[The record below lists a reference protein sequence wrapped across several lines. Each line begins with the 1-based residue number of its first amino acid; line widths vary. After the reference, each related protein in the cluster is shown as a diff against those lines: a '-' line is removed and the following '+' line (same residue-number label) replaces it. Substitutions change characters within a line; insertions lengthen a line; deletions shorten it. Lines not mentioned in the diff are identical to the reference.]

1 MVSERYLSFFVLS
14 FQRRSLQ
21 SSYKWDSNISFSP
34 KMYSSYLSY
43 RTYCRWWAILKLF
56 IFIHLSKNIECLQY
70 ISSSLPLSKLKINKS
85 NRFIDYN
92 PFDQY
97 RESDRFM
104 FEDLKIGKVVIGTQG
119 IEDYWEDK
127 KIKPIEITKLYEY
140 SKGNLTSKH

>member
-1 MVSERYLSFFVLS
+1 M
-14 FQRRSLQ
+14 
-21 SSYKWDSNISFSP
+21 
-34 KMYSSYLSY
+34 
-43 RTYCRWWAILKLF
+43 
-56 IFIHLSKNIECLQY
+56 QY
-70 ISSSLPLSKLKINKS
+70 ISSSLSLSKLKINRS

-97 RESDRFM
+97 KESDRFI